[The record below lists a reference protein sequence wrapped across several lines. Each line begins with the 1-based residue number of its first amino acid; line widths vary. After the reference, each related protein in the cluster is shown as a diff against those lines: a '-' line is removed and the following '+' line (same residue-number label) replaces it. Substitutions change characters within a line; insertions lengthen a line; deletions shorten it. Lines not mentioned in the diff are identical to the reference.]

1 MKKLSFVAL
10 AAAAIMFGSCGQKTP
25 SAKLD
30 GDKADSLAYAIGM
43 AQSAGLK
50 QAISQQGIDSTY
62 LDEFYKGLLEGA
74 AMKKD
79 DKAMSAYQY
88 GVQMGM
94 VVSQQMVPG
103 INSEI
108 FGTDSTKTINLQNL
122 VAALIMGTKGEK
134 GVMTPEQAAP
144 IAERLIKELKAE
156 ANKDVIAKSDAFVK
170 KYAAG
175 KDVKQIGKT
184 GVYYKV
190 LTEGKGEQPKAEST
204 VKINY
209 EGKNMA
215 GKVFD
220 SSYERKEPATMAIAQ
235 VVPGFQEAL
244 KAMPVGSKW
253 EVCIPYDKAYGERP
267 AGEDIPAYS
276 ALVFTIELLSIEK
289 TPAQPQMPVQAMPAQ

>member
-1 MKKLSFVAL
+1 MKKISLVAL
-10 AAAAIMFGSCGQKTP
+10 AAAAIMVGSCGQKTP
-25 SAKLD
+25 SVKLD
-30 GDKADSLAYAIGM
+30 GEKSDSLAYAVGM

-50 QAISQQGIDSTY
+50 QAISQQGIDSAY
-62 LDEFYKGLLEGA
+62 LDDFYKGLIEGSSI
-74 AMKKD
+74 KKD
-79 DKAMSAYQY
+79 DKAMAAYQY

-94 VVSQQMVPG
+94 IVSQNMVPG
-103 INSEI
+103 INTEV
-108 FGTDSTKTINLQNL
+108 FGKDSTKTIRVENL
-122 VAALIMGTKGEK
+122 VAALVAGVKGEK
-134 GVMTPEQAAP
+134 GLMTVEQAAP

-156 ANKDVIAKSDAFVK
+156 ANKDVIAKADAFVK
-170 KYAAG
+170 KYAGG

-184 GVYYKV
+184 GIYYKV

-220 SSYERKEPATMAIAQ
+220 SSYERKEPATMAVAQ

-253 EVCIPYDKAYGERP
+253 EVCLPYDQAYGERE

-276 ALVFTIELLSIEK
+276 PLVFTIELISIEK
-289 TPAQPQMPVQAMPAQ
+289 AQAQPQMPVQAMPVQ